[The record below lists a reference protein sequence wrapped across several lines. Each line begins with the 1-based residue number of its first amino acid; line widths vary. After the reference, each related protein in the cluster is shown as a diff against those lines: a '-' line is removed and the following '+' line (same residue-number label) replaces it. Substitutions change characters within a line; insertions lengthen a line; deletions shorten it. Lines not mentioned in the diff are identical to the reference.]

1 MEINMLNDDKI
12 KLMTKLSLY
21 EQREGKKAFASGKYY
36 RSDYIGLGLVNS
48 AIIGTLAFIL
58 ILVCVAF
65 VNLETLL
72 TAITSIDIVMTGR
85 VIIVIYLV
93 YMIVYLSITYIIY
106 RIKYDS
112 FKEELKEYDNDLKA
126 LYTIYKDEENT
137 LSETGEIKKGDLDIA
152 IMEEK

>member
-1 MEINMLNDDKI
+1 M
-12 KLMTKLSLY
+12 
-21 EQREGKKAFASGKYY
+21 
-36 RSDYIGLGLVNS
+36 VNS
-48 AIIGTLAFIL
+48 ALIGTLAFIL

-112 FKEELKEYDNDLKA
+112 FKEVLKEYDNDFKA